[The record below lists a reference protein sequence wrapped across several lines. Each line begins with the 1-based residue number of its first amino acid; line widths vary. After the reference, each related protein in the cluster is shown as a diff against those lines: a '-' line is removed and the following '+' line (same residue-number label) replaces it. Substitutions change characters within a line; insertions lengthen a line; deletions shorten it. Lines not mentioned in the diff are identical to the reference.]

1 MNGYVI
7 IILTIPHAS
16 VFFED
21 MQTWGF
27 LFLGDSMHQK
37 EFKTIDEQLT
47 ILKSRGLNIIDE
59 EVFKNFLLNNNYYRV
74 SGYTLSLRKNDV
86 FDKKITSS
94 DIIDI
99 YNCDAEMRNVLFEAL
114 VKVECRIK
122 SIFAYTYSMITKDP
136 YDYKNIDNYCIEP
149 YKIKPNDKDYA
160 KIAAQR
166 YNTFYKIIGK
176 VDKVKSQDEKY
187 ELYLKHYK
195 DKYDDK
201 LPLWIYVELMT
212 FSDITQLFDL
222 LTLKIKNQIVK
233 FVGYPKVSVLSKHLY
248 CLSLLRNFCAHGHR
262 LYGRKFITKPILDS
276 ANSSKLLI
284 VNGNAID
291 DKLYSYYLALQQI
304 LLTKDKDI
312 LIEKIKKIFM
322 KYKSI
327 TIDEYGFPLSWK

>member
-1 MNGYVI
+1 
-7 IILTIPHAS
+7 
-16 VFFED
+16 
-21 MQTWGF
+21 MQ
-27 LFLGDSMHQK
+27 QK
-37 EFKTIDEQLT
+37 EFKTIEEQLT
-47 ILKSRGLNIIDE
+47 ILKSRGLNIMDE
-59 EVFKNFLLNNNYYRV
+59 EDFKNFLLNNNYYRI

-86 FDKKITSS
+86 FNKNITSS
-94 DIIDI
+94 DIMDI
-99 YNCDAEMRNVLFEAL
+99 YNCDIEMRNVLFEAL

-149 YKIKPNDKDYA
+149 YKIKPNHNDYA
-160 KIAAQR
+160 KITAQR

-276 ANSSKLLI
+276 ANSSKLLV
-284 VNGNAID
+284 VNGKAID
-291 DKLYSYYLALQQI
+291 DRLYSYYLSLQQI
-304 LLTKDKDI
+304 LLPKDKDI
-312 LIEKIKKIFM
+312 LIEKIENVFK

-327 TIDEYGFPLSWK
+327 KADEYGFPLNWK